1 MLSPVIALI
10 HGSNAAKDL
19 AQSALPD
26 ARVTNELAHRV
37 RRAERRVA

>member
-1 MLSPVIALI
+1 MLSPIALI
-10 HGSNAAKDL
+10 HGSSASKDL

-26 ARVTNELAHRV
+26 ARVTNELFRRV